1 MDKKIYRG
9 SYYGIEKTFTVPD
22 KQCFTDE
29 MCLIEVG
36 SLIHYVASQ
45 ITGLVAVADGF
56 TDLLAEAQLVKIEA
70 GGNYVLVIKKE
81 LPKYVIENMCKDFNS
96 DTGAHLIVIM
106 GIG

>member
-22 KQCFTDE
+22 KHCFTDE

-45 ITGLVAVADGF
+45 ITGLVATSDGF
-56 TDLLAEAQLVKIEA
+56 THVLDEAQLVKIEA

-81 LPKYVIENMCKDFNS
+81 VPQLVIQNMQTKFNYE
-96 DTGAHLIVIM
+96 TGANLIVL
-106 GIG
+106 IGVG